1 MVISVSGKEK
11 DDPRYKAYKRDR
23 DAEEKLLYRFRDR
36 PLFEREFHVL
46 ARERGLQVLWLPGR
60 RRSPTSWLGAN
71 AGRVDDATA
80 LGHWVPDL
88 AERDVYV
95 CGPDAWADDV
105 RRSALAL
112 GLPPERFHV
121 ESFGW

>member
-1 MVISVSGKEK
+1 M
-11 DDPRYKAYKRDR
+11 
-23 DAEEKLLYRFRDR
+23 
-36 PLFEREFHVL
+36 L

-60 RRSPTSWLGAN
+60 RRSATSWLGAN
-71 AGRVDDATA
+71 AGTVDDATA

-112 GLPPERFHV
+112 GLPPDRFHV